1 MLGTMP
7 RLENY
12 HNQQLTFSHGV
23 SCVSPCAGGARHS
36 PFYN

>member
-7 RLENY
+7 RPEQY
-12 HNQQLTFSHGV
+12 QQLTFSHGV